1 MSYVYK
7 KKFMN
12 LKIISLS
19 ERIQIKKEPIVLF
32 HLYKI
37 IEKVSSPK
45 VIESKSAVVWGH
57 KKQTYG
63 SMEQNTESRNK
74 PTHLQSI
81 KEARIYNGK
90 KTVSSASGVGKVG
103 QPRVNQ

>member
-57 KKQTYG
+57 KKPSYLFIFLLKFILCHG
-63 SMEQNTESRNK
+63 YVSPPPLPL
-74 PTHLQSI
+74 PTSSLQP
-81 KEARIYNGK
+81 YD
-90 KTVSSASGVGKVG
+90 
-103 QPRVNQ
+103 